1 MATSNIFSFLKPILP
16 GRKSNEKGVAQ
27 TGSFNSASPNTVL
40 TVPDYRDHLTDIYA
54 SRIADDS
61 RTLVKQLMQMDP
73 DMAGAMNAFLT
84 VADTWPIIVAR
95 DAEGVIDRAAQ
106 KTLMGLITALTTR
119 TDYSKGF
126 KAPKSLTAI
135 TESLRYMLLMRGSI
149 GGELVLNKA
158 VLPAEIRLV
167 DMASIEWY
175 EPQAGTM
182 YPVQK
187 TSDGREINLDIP
199 TFFSVS
205 FRQDPTSPYSK
216 SYFVSAIN
224 TIAARQQV
232 INDLYRIMQ
241 LTGYP
246 RLHITVMEDV
256 ILKSAPLGEVDTPQ
270 KKAAYVTSALQQITN
285 AISNIR
291 PDQAF
296 VHTDSVEATMLNEK
310 NPGMSVDISEV
321 IEVLNAQNQ
330 AGLRTMATIL
340 GRGTMGV
347 NTASVEAR
355 IFALNAQ
362 GLNEPIADFLSQVL
376 TLALRL
382 TGSESRAEVIFQ
394 EVELRSTLEL
404 ETQMVVRSTRLK
416 SDLSLGLISDDEYHL
431 EMYGRLAPDDA
442 PLLSGTGFDAPAPTV
457 DTTDVSSNTD
467 ATGRSVSAPGG
478 TKGARDNASKT
489 KSARGLPN
497 KPAATK

>member
-1 MATSNIFSFLKPILP
+1 MATSNILSFLKPILP
-16 GRKSNEKGVAQ
+16 SRKSNEKGLAQ
-27 TGSFNSASPNTVL
+27 TGSFNSASPATVL
-40 TVPDYRDHLTDIYA
+40 TVPDYRDHLTDIYS

-73 DMAGAMNAFLT
+73 DMSGAMNAFLT
-84 VADTWPIIVAR
+84 VADTWPIIVAK
-95 DAEGVIDRAAQ
+95 DADGVIDRAGQ
-106 KTLMGLITALTTR
+106 KTLMQLVTALTTR

-149 GGELVLNKA
+149 AGELVLNKA
-158 VLPAEIRLV
+158 VLPAEIRVV
-167 DMASIEWY
+167 DPGSLEWY
-175 EPQAGTM
+175 EPQAGTL

-187 TSDGREINLDIP
+187 TSDGREINLDVP

-246 RLHITVMEDV
+246 RLHIEVMEDV
-256 ILKSAPLGEVDTPQ
+256 ILKNAPMGEIDTQ
-270 KKAAYVTSALQQITN
+270 VKKAAYVNASLQQISN
-285 AISNIR
+285 AIANIR

-296 VHTDSVEATMLNEK
+296 VHTNSVQASMLNEK

-362 GLNEPIADFLSQVL
+362 ALNEPIADFLSQVL

-382 TGSESRAEVIFQ
+382 TGSESRAEVTFE
-394 EVELRSTLEL
+394 EVELRSSMEL
-404 ETQMVVRSTRLK
+404 ETQNVVRSTRLK
-416 SDLSLGLISDDEYHL
+416 ADLSLGLISDDEYHL
-431 EMYGRLAPDDA
+431 TMYGRLAPDDA
-442 PLLSGTGFDAPAPTV
+442 PLLSGTGFDAPQPVV
-457 DTTDVSSNTD
+457 DTNNISANDD
-467 ATGRSVSAPGG
+467 PTGRSVSAPGG

-489 KSARGLPN
+489 KSARGVPS
-497 KPAATK
+497 KPVATK